1 MREPEQQTLLAR
13 LQAGDEQALAELSD
27 AYRSKIFQLAFRY
40 LRSREDAEEVTQ
52 DVLFKVYRKV
62 GAFRGD
68 AALSSWIYRIT
79 FNASMSRLRTARY
92 QRSLAERQAADSA
105 YERDG
110 AGSANDFARAD
121 VADWSQMAD
130 ERVLRSQLRT
140 RVFGAIL
147 SLPAIY
153 RAPVMLRDI
162 QGMTTEEASAML
174 NVKDQTLKSRL
185 HRGRLILRKR
195 LADFAGGLTMHRPI
209 YGDVRAGL
217 ELRLTSQVA
226 SANSTRSLALSSGS
240 MTSAIPSALKR
251 TGSAAVRVRVPLEV
265 SGPTKQV
272 TVCRERPAIAS
283 ITATAAQASA

>member
-27 AYRSKIFQLAFRY
+27 AYRTKIFQLAFRY

-62 GAFRGD
+62 GEFRGD

-92 QRSLAERQAADSA
+92 QRSLAERQAADSS

-110 AGSANDFARAD
+110 AGANDSVRAD

-185 HRGRLILRKR
+185 HRGRLILRKQ
-195 LADFAGGLTMHRPI
+195 LADFAGGLTMHRPV
-209 YGDVRAGL
+209 YG
-217 ELRLTSQVA
+217 T
-226 SANSTRSLALSSGS
+226 
-240 MTSAIPSALKR
+240 
-251 TGSAAVRVRVPLEV
+251 
-265 SGPTKQV
+265 
-272 TVCRERPAIAS
+272 
-283 ITATAAQASA
+283 